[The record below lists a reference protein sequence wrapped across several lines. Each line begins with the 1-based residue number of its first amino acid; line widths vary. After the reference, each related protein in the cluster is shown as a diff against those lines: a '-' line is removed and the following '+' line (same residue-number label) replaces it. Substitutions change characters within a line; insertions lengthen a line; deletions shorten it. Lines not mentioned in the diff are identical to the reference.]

1 VPIDAVRAAR
11 SVAKRRDADCYVAI
25 GGGSTIGL
33 AKAMALDYGLPIVAV
48 PTTYAGSEM
57 TAIYNVTEEG
67 LLRTGRDIKALP
79 KTVVYDPSLTWT
91 LPPAASGSS
100 GMAALAHCVEG
111 LYTEHVNPII
121 TLLALEGIRALSRAL
136 PVVVR
141 QPDNAAGRSDALYG
155 AWLGGCVLGAVGM
168 CIHHKICD
176 VLSSTFHLPYADTH
190 AVILSHA
197 VAFNRDAAPEAMVAA
212 ADALAVSDAAQG
224 IYGLTMQLGAPVALK
239 DIGMSADELDRAAR
253 MVSEHPNYNP
263 RPAEYASVRRLLD
276 NAYRGDPPA

>member
-1 VPIDAVRAAR
+1 
-11 SVAKRRDADCYVAI
+11 
-25 GGGSTIGL
+25 
-33 AKAMALDYGLPIVAV
+33 LDYGLPIVAI

-57 TAIYNVTEEG
+57 TAIYSVSEEG

-79 KTVVYDPSLTWT
+79 KTVVYDPSLTRT
-91 LPPAASGSS
+91 LTPAVSGSS

-141 QPDNAAGRSDALYG
+141 QPDNVAGRSDALYG

-168 CIHHKICD
+168 SLHHKVCE

-190 AVILSHA
+190 TVILSHA
-197 VAFNRDAAPEAMVAA
+197 VAFNRDAAPEAMAA
-212 ADALAVSDAAQG
+212 AAEALGVSDAAQG
-224 IYGLTMQLGAPVALK
+224 IYDLAMQLGAPVALK

-253 MVSEHPNYNP
+253 IASEHPIYNP
-263 RPAEYASVRRLLD
+263 RPAEYSSVRRLLD